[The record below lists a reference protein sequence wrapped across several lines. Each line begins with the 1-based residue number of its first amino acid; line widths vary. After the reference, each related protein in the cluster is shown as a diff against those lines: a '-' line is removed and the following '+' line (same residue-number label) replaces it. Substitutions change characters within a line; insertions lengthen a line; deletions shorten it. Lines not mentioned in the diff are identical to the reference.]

1 MKKERKLKELMK
13 FKDLMKPLMGFID
26 SIKDLIETNFD
37 QFINIERLG
46 TQLKLWKAK
55 LVQLVI

>member
-37 QFINIERLG
+37 QFIIIERLG
-46 TQLKLWKAK
+46 TQLKL
-55 LVQLVI
+55 

>member
-1 MKKERKLKELMK
+1 MKKERKFKELMK

-26 SIKDLIETNFD
+26 SIKDSIETNFD

-46 TQLKLWKAK
+46 TQLKL
-55 LVQLVI
+55 